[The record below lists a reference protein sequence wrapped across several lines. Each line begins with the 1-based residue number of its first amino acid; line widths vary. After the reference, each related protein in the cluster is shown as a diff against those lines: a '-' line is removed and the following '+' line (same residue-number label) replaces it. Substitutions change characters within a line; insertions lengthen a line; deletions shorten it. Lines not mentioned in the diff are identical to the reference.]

1 MLQEIHKS
9 SRFKKDYDRYSSA
22 ISNLPE
28 SDFKSKMI
36 STLANLV
43 NEIKKLDG
51 FHTEMVYTGQLPSMG
66 GDIKSA
72 ISQFRKDLESN
83 LKDYL

>member
-28 SDFKSKMI
+28 GDFKSKMT
-36 STLANLV
+36 STLIKLV
-43 NEIKKLDG
+43 NEIKKLDS

-66 GDIKSA
+66 GDIKST
-72 ISQFRKDLESN
+72 ITEIRKDLESN

>member
-28 SDFKSKMI
+28 GDFKSKMT
-36 STLANLV
+36 STLIKLV

-66 GDIKSA
+66 GDIKST
-72 ISQFRKDLESN
+72 ILELRKDLESN